1 MNLITNIARNAA
13 QAAKLMAIQSA
24 ETKSKLLNDMA
35 KALREHKAQIFKA
48 NAIDID
54 FAEQNGL
61 SDAMVDR
68 LQLND
73 ERIEDMAIGLETVA
87 QLPDVVGTVRE
98 QCVRPNG
105 LRISKMRIPLG
116 VICMIFEARP
126 NVTADAA
133 GLCIKSGNAVILRG
147 GKEALN
153 SSLAIAKVLQDV
165 LEKYQL
171 PKEIITVI
179 ADPDRDLMKQLLTQK
194 AYINLVIPRGGEGL
208 INFVSE
214 NSQIPIIQHYKGVCH
229 LFVDKAADVN
239 KALELLSNGKT
250 QRTGVC
256 NALECL
262 LVHKDVAKVFL
273 PMVAER
279 FKAQSV
285 RVNGCIA
292 SVPYF
297 ENSKQLPLDEF
308 GQEYLS
314 LEIAIRVVDDF
325 SQAVE
330 HIDQFGSNHTE
341 VICTQD
347 IQEATKFQQLVDA
360 SVVMVNAS
368 SRFSDGSQLG
378 LGAEIGIATTK
389 LHAYGPMGIESLT
402 TEKYLVNGNGQV
414 RG

>member
-1 MNLITNIARNAA
+1 MNLITNIARS
-13 QAAKLMAIQSA
+13 AAKAAKVMAIQSA
-24 ETKSKLLNDMA
+24 ETKTKLLNDMA
-35 KALREHKAQIFKA
+35 KALRDQKAQIFEA

-54 FAEQNGL
+54 FAKENGL
-61 SDAMVDR
+61 SESMTDR

-73 ERIEDMAIGLETVA
+73 ARIEDMAIGLETVA
-87 QLPDVVGTVRE
+87 KLPDAVGSIKE
-98 QCVRPNG
+98 QNVMPNG
-105 LRISKMRIPLG
+105 IKISKMRIPLG

-153 SSLAIAKVLQDV
+153 SSLAIANVLQDV
-165 LEKYQL
+165 LAAYQL
-171 PKEIITVI
+171 PKEIVTVI
-179 ADPDRDLMKQLLTQK
+179 ADPDRDLMTQLLKQK
-194 AYINLVIPRGGEGL
+194 KYINLVIPRGGEGL

-214 NSQIPIIQHYKGVCH
+214 NSQIPVIQHYKGVCH
-229 LFVDKAADVN
+229 LYVDKAADMN
-239 KALELLSNGKT
+239 KALEILANGKT

-256 NALECL
+256 NALEGL
-262 LVHKDVAKVFL
+262 LVHKEVADVFL

-279 FKAQSV
+279 FKAPSV
-285 RVNGCIA
+285 QVNGCA
-292 SVPYF
+292 NSVPYF
-297 ENSKQLPLDEF
+297 ENSKQIALDEF

-325 SQAVE
+325 NQAVE

-341 VICTQD
+341 VICTED
-347 IQEATKFQQLVDA
+347 VQEATKFQQLVDA

-402 TEKYLVNGNGQV
+402 TEKYLVNGDGQV

>member
-13 QAAKLMAIQSA
+13 QAAKTMAIQTA

-35 KALREHKAQIFKA
+35 EALRDHKTQIFKA
-48 NAIDID
+48 NAIDIH
-54 FAEQNGL
+54 FAEINGL
-61 SDAMVDR
+61 SDSMIDR
-68 LQLND
+68 LKLNN

-87 QLPDVVGTVRE
+87 QLPDVVGTIKPKDVM
-98 QCVRPNG
+98 PNG
-105 LRISKMRIPLG
+105 LKISKMRIPLG

-153 SSLAIAKVLQDV
+153 SSLAIGKVLQAV
-165 LEKYQL
+165 LENHQL
-171 PKEIITVI
+171 PKEIITII
-179 ADPDRDLMKQLLTQK
+179 ADPDRNLMKQLLTQK

-214 NSQIPIIQHYKGVCH
+214 NSQIPVIQHYKGVCH
-229 LFVDKAADVN
+229 LFVDKTAYVN
-239 KALELLSNGKT
+239 KALELLLNGKT

-256 NALECL
+256 NALEGL
-262 LVHKDVAKVFL
+262 LVHKDVAEVFL
-273 PMVAER
+273 PRVAAH
-279 FKAQSV
+279 FKVQGV
-285 RVNGCIA
+285 RVNGCSD

-297 ENSKQLPLDEF
+297 ESSKRLALEEF

-325 SQAVE
+325 SQAVD

-341 VICTQD
+341 VICTED
-347 IQEATKFQQLVDA
+347 IEEARKFQQLVDA

-402 TEKYLVNGNGQV
+402 TEKYLVNGDGQV
-414 RG
+414 RR